1 MTTFYDALETRS
13 REARQAALMAALPQQ
28 ILHAQQASPAFAGI
42 LAGVD
47 AAGVTSRAALARLP
61 VTRKSELLALQQQH
75 RAPGGSGNVFGG
87 FSALAFGAAMP
98 RVFASPGTLYEP
110 EGTRRDYWRV
120 ARAMYAAGIR
130 PGELVHNAFSYHF
143 VPAGSMMESGAHALG
158 CTVFPGGTG
167 QTEQQ
172 VQAIAE
178 LRPQAYAGTP
188 SFLKI
193 IVEKAASMGIPL
205 PSMRRALVS
214 GEAFPPSLRDWL
226 AERGIHAYQCYAT
239 ADLGLIAYETEA
251 REGLVLDEG
260 VIVEIVRPGT
270 GDPVP
275 EGEVGELVVTTLNTD
290 YPLIRFGTGDLS
302 AVLPGDCPTGRTN
315 TRIKGWMGRADQTTK
330 VRGMLV
336 HPSQVAE
343 IVRRHAE
350 VRRARVVVEGEMA
363 SDRMTLKAE
372 VAGSPVGLA
381 DALAATV
388 RDVTKLRADIAL
400 VAPGSL
406 PNDGKVIED
415 ARSYK

>member
-143 VPAGSMMESGAHALG
+143 VPAGSIMESGAHALG

-275 EGEVGELVVTTLNTD
+275 EGEVGELVVTTLNPD

-302 AVLPGDCPTGRTN
+302 AVLPGTCPTGRTH

-330 VRGMLV
+330 VRGMFV
-336 HPSQVAE
+336 HPAQIAE
-343 IVRRHAE
+343 IAKRFPE
-350 VRRARVVVEGEMA
+350 VIKARLVVSGEMA
-363 SDRMTLKAE
+363 NDRMTLKVETTSAPE
-372 VAGSPVGLA
+372 GLA
-381 DALAATV
+381 ERISEAI
-388 RDVTKLRADIAL
+388 RDVTKLRGAVEL

-406 PNDGKVIED
+406 ANDGKVIED
-415 ARSYK
+415 ARSYE

>member
-167 QTEQQ
+167 QPDSTMSE
-172 VQAIAE
+172 VN
-178 LRPQAYAGTP
+178 
-188 SFLKI
+188 
-193 IVEKAASMGIPL
+193 
-205 PSMRRALVS
+205 
-214 GEAFPPSLRDWL
+214 
-226 AERGIHAYQCYAT
+226 AT
-239 ADLGLIAYETEA
+239 T
-251 REGLVLDEG
+251 
-260 VIVEIVRPGT
+260 
-270 GDPVP
+270 
-275 EGEVGELVVTTLNTD
+275 
-290 YPLIRFGTGDLS
+290 
-302 AVLPGDCPTGRTN
+302 
-315 TRIKGWMGRADQTTK
+315 
-330 VRGMLV
+330 
-336 HPSQVAE
+336 
-343 IVRRHAE
+343 
-350 VRRARVVVEGEMA
+350 
-363 SDRMTLKAE
+363 
-372 VAGSPVGLA
+372 
-381 DALAATV
+381 
-388 RDVTKLRADIAL
+388 
-400 VAPGSL
+400 
-406 PNDGKVIED
+406 
-415 ARSYK
+415 

>member
-1 MTTFYDALETRS
+1 MTSFYDALETRDPKE
-13 REARQAALMAALPQQ
+13 REAALMAALP
-28 ILHAQQASPAFAGI
+28 AQVANAQKHSKAFAEI

-47 AAGVTSRAALARLP
+47 AASVTDRAALATLP
-61 VTRKSELLALQQQH
+61 VTRKYELLERQQAQ
-75 RAPGGSGNVFGG
+75 RGSDAFGG
-87 FSALAFGAAMP
+87 FSTIAFGAQMP
-98 RVFASPGTLYEP
+98 RVFASPGTIYEP
-110 EGTRRDYWRV
+110 EGTRKDYWRM
-120 ARAMYAAGIR
+120 ARAMYAAGFR
-130 PGELVHNAFSYHF
+130 PGELIHNSFSYHF

-275 EGEVGELVVTTLNTD
+275 EGEVGELVVTTLNPD

-302 AVLPGDCPTGRTN
+302 AVLPGTCPTGRTH

-330 VRGMLV
+330 VRGMFV
-336 HPSQVAE
+336 HPAQIAE
-343 IVRRHAE
+343 IAKRFPE
-350 VRRARVVVEGEMA
+350 VIKARLVVSGEMA
-363 SDRMTLKAE
+363 NDRMTLKVETASAPE
-372 VAGSPVGLA
+372 GLA
-381 DALAATV
+381 ERISEAI
-388 RDVTKLRADIAL
+388 RDVTKLRGAVEL

-406 PNDGKVIED
+406 ANDGKVIED
-415 ARSYK
+415 ARSYE

>member
-87 FSALAFGAAMP
+87 FSALAIGAAMP

-110 EGTRRDYWRV
+110 EGTRRDYWRL

-143 VPAGSMMESGAHALG
+143 VPAGSIMESGAHALG

-275 EGEVGELVVTTLNTD
+275 EGEVGELVVTTLNPD

-302 AVLPGDCPTGRTN
+302 AVLPGTCPTGRTH

-330 VRGMLV
+330 VRGMFV
-336 HPSQVAE
+336 HPGQIAE
-343 IVRRHAE
+343 IVRRFPE
-350 VRRARVVVEGEMA
+350 VLKARLVVGGEMA
-363 SDRMTLKAE
+363 NDHMTLRLESTSAD
-372 VAGSPVGLA
+372 PGLA
-381 DALAATV
+381 DRVGEAV
-388 RDVTKLRADIAL
+388 RDVTKLRGTIELAP
-400 VAPGSL
+400 PGSL

-415 ARSYK
+415 TRTYQ